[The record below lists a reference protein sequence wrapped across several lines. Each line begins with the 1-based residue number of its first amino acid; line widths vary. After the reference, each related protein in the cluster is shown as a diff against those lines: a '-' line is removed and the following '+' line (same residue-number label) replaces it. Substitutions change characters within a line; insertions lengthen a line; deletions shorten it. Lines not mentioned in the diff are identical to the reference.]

1 MISLLNLESKRE
13 TPNSNFMKTKII
25 LLIGSVAL
33 ITLSFTFVSVNEP
46 LANDTPNTASTASA
60 PVGGLYADEVTE

>member
-1 MISLLNLESKRE
+1 
-13 TPNSNFMKTKII
+13 MKTKII